1 MGQVWRR
8 TPTPKKKP
16 TEKAIKD
23 KDVEY
28 ANLDTSEIVSEVMMS
43 AMDAEMVIAD
53 LAARVAALEVEKEAK
68 QNA

>member
-16 TEKAIKD
+16 TEKAI

-43 AMDAEMVIAD
+43 AMDADMVIAD